1 MGIATAPATTVSRP
15 EPRPGERVGI
25 LFGSYS
31 GMEMTA
37 AWSEEGKWCLAPD
50 GEREPIRW
58 FARDEIA
65 PLGVIDAD
73 ADRLEPAAW
82 RRIEELSDPES
93 ELRLMHKP
101 KLGTA
106 DRGGW
111 YAIAGADA
119 EPSHLGWGLDRLGAL
134 ASLLAAITDRR

>member
-1 MGIATAPATTVSRP
+1 MSTATLAATRP

-37 AWSEEGKWCLAPD
+37 AWSEGGKWCLAPD
-50 GEREPIRW
+50 GESEPIRW

-65 PLGVIDAD
+65 PLGVIDET

-82 RRIEELSDPES
+82 RRIEELGEADG
-93 ELRLMHKP
+93 ELRLMRRAASN
-101 KLGTA
+101 GA
-106 DRGGW
+106 VGGW
-111 YAIAGADA
+111 YAVSGDQAN
-119 EPSHLGWGLDRLGAL
+119 PTHMGWGIDRLGAL
-134 ASLLAAITDRR
+134 ASLLAAISAKSF